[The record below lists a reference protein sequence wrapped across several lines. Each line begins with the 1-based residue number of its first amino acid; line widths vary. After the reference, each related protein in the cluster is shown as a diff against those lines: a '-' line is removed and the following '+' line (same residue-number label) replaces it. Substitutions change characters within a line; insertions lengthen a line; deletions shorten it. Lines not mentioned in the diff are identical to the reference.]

1 MPSLAP
7 LIPADV
13 GRVTIYAH
21 NDEDGLG
28 QRSALAL
35 ADALFKRR
43 IKVFVEGLE

>member
-1 MPSLAP
+1 MPQLAP
-7 LIPADV
+7 LVPADV

-21 NDEDGLG
+21 NDEDGQG

-43 IKVFVEGLE
+43 IEVFVEGLE